1 MCAMITTT
9 LTRIPR
15 TPSASKTSIVL
26 TAVRRVEMFPLQG
39 PPKQQAAS
47 SLVESHR
54 PVDLK
59 LVCWFCDAD
68 AVAILQ
74 TAEFLSKHRNQLPR
88 HIFWMDSR
96 PQHFWPYGTYV
107 LAPPKM
113 IVVDHLN
120 ISENFNM
127 RPNQS
132 ATDLNVWSLY

>member
-9 LTRIPR
+9 LTRAPR
-15 TPSASKTSIVL
+15 TPTASKTSIVL
-26 TAVRRVEMFPLQG
+26 TAVSRVEMIPLQG
-39 PPKQQAAS
+39 PLKQQAAS

-59 LVCWFCDAD
+59 RVSWFCDAD
-68 AVAILQ
+68 AVAMLQ
-74 TAEFLSKHRNQLPR
+74 TAEFLTKHRNQLPR

-107 LAPPKM
+107 LAPSKM
-113 IVVDHLN
+113 IVIDNLN
-120 ISENFNM
+120 LSENFKM

-132 ATDLNVWSLY
+132 ATDLNV